1 MTGARLLHPGAIASV
16 VILGAA
22 AVGLSAAI
30 AVSGAQLRK
39 RPINPPDGLRFP
51 TLPAETETWERFG
64 ADPPPLSAEILESL
78 GTQNYFSRNYIKK
91 GSMEAGEPIVINLHC
106 AYYTGMPDTVPHV
119 PEACFVG
126 GGMTL
131 VSNATLVPIPFDLN
145 RFPPDEMLETS
156 EIDPDIYGVVRQGR
170 MGPYSEAP
178 GNRVHMPF
186 GFDDLKLR
194 VTEYEATDSQ
204 RVFAGYFFIA
214 NGWGVSDALQVRQQ
228 AFDLSADY
236 AFYAKV
242 QFTSYQV
249 ESPQELSEIAADL
262 LNELM
267 PEIMRRV
274 PDWTE
279 VIVGAYP
286 PPDDVAEANTRDRR
300 GTQEFEE
307 WKEDFNAPDLPGR
320 RR

>member
-1 MTGARLLHPGAIASV
+1 MKHVRLLHPGAIVSIV
-16 VILGAA
+16 LLGASA
-22 AVGLSAAI
+22 IGLSAAI
-30 AVSGAQLRK
+30 TASGAQLRK

-51 TLPAETETWERFG
+51 SLPPETESWERFG

-78 GTQNYFSRNYIKK
+78 GTRNYMSRQYIKK
-91 GSMEAGEPIVINLHC
+91 GSMKAGDPVVLDLHC

-126 GGMTL
+126 GGLTI
-131 VSNATLVPIPFDLN
+131 VSNATLVTIPIDLD
-145 RFPPDEMLETS
+145 RFPPDPLIEPS
-156 EIDPDIYGVVRQGR
+156 EIDPDVYGVVRHGR
-170 MGPYSEAP
+170 LGPRSDAP
-178 GNRVHMPF
+178 GNRVRMPF

-194 VTEYEATDSQ
+194 VTAFETPQGQ
-204 RVFAGYFFIA
+204 RVLAGYFFIA
-214 NGWGVSDALQVRQQ
+214 NGWAVSDSLQVRQQ

-236 AFYAKV
+236 AYYAKV
-242 QFTSYQV
+242 QFTSQLV
-249 ESPQELSEIAADL
+249 ESPEELGDVAADL

-279 VIVGAYP
+279 VIAGRYP
-286 PPDDVAEANTRDRR
+286 PTGDEAEATTRARR
-300 GTQEFEE
+300 GTREFEE
-307 WKEDFNAPDLPGR
+307 WKQDFNAPDLPGR